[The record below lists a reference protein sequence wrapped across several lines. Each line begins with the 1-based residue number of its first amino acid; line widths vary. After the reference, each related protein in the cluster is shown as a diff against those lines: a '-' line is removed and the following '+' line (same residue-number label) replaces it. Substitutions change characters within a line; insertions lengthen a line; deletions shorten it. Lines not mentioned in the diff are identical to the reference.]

1 MSGGGSGA
9 RGRLCGVPFFYFQGG
24 EMRRE
29 QNEEKGAEE
38 RPEIGGGRA
47 AWLLMARGAAKSLR
61 REETAHE
68 TAPAL
73 HAALRRGEFLCC
85 CAVHIYVLV
94 FFL

>member
-1 MSGGGSGA
+1 MAGPAQEGA
-9 RGRLCGVPFFYFQGG
+9 CVVFPFSIFRGG

-29 QNEEKGAEE
+29 QSEEKGAEE

-68 TAPAL
+68 TAGPPCGPPPRGIFVL
-73 HAALRRGEFLCC
+73 LRCAYICACFLF
-85 CAVHIYVLV
+85 VE
-94 FFL
+94 